1 MRCYLVFKSFSGT
14 CPRINVIGSALSLF
28 SLLFLSSVL
37 FLILL
42 FHFCSLLDPNI
53 VIPEAR
59 QPVIVLYNFCIF
71 FLPPHNFSFPLIFF
85 YNLHIFFSSF
95 PSSTFFIN
103 CRYIAWNTF
112 SSSLTLYIKIK
123 SLIPDLCLHEYLVK
137 IWFPFHFL
145 IQITLTER

>member
-1 MRCYLVFKSFSGT
+1 M
-14 CPRINVIGSALSLF
+14 IGSALSLF

-59 QPVIVLYNFCIF
+59 QSVIVLYSFCIF

-85 YNLHIFFSSF
+85 CNLHIFFSSF

-103 CRYIAWNTF
+103 CRYIARNTF
-112 SSSLTLYIKIK
+112 SSSQTLCIKIK
-123 SLIPDLCLHEYLVK
+123 SLIPGLYLPEYLVK
-137 IWFPFHFL
+137 IWFHCSFSFSDSDNTYRK
-145 IQITLTER
+145 IDS